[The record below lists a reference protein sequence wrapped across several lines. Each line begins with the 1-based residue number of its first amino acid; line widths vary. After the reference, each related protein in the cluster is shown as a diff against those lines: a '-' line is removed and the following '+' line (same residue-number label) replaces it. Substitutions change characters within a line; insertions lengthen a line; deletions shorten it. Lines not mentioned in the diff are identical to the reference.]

1 MAHVAAPVAPAPLPT
16 APPHQIKPPSSS
28 GKWLALAAA
37 LLGWM
42 FDGFEMGIFSQVGR
56 AAIQDLLSTTDEAK
70 VGLWFNV
77 VIACF
82 LVGAAT
88 GGVVFGWLGDRIGR
102 VRAMTLSVF
111 TYAVFTGLCGLVS
124 DIHVGNWVLP
134 AAIQLGM
141 LRFIASIGMGGEW
154 SLGVALVMEVW
165 PNRSRAFMA
174 GLIGAAA
181 NVGYLLVGV
190 VGIWLNAI
198 MSDLGVLLPRLG
210 LSQEATNALTANQGW
225 RIMMLIGTL
234 PALLTFLIRIFVPE
248 SEKWERERQHGKT
261 SHWQAQDLL
270 GVLVGCLGPFLIV
283 YVWAFPATGSMQ
295 HTLALRIAVT
305 LLGLVTATAGYTF
318 PVIRYLQ
325 RLHFSSDDGGAGHKA
340 WLPILGRMLL
350 AAGLSGVALL
360 GTWGS
365 AQQAPSYAAR
375 LIDEQ
380 LAAAAANRLTALD
393 GSIENDNFHHQI
405 AARLSKPA
413 DRERLAKLLDDPA
426 IDHGKLEAVI
436 SQTFPDLFPA
446 DSIAKLA
453 TRLEDE
459 TERTALRKQ
468 LRTKINAKEHT
479 QIWLAIGA
487 IVATMGAALM
497 GDWIGRRNA
506 YCLLC
511 ILSLASTW
519 LFYIANQSYGG
530 SFLFTVFLIGG
541 FTASFY
547 GWLPL
552 YLPEL
557 FPTNVR
563 ATGQGFSFNFGR
575 ILAAIGALQTGTLMG
590 TFNEDLQLGPITI
603 LHGHPAACSII
614 ALIYIVGAGLIW
626 LDRDRRVPDPSRELG
641 LP

>member
-1 MAHVAAPVAPAPLPT
+1 MPSPT
-16 APPHQIKPPSSS
+16 PGEEQRA
-28 GKWLALAAA
+28 GRGAYLALTAA

-56 AAIQDLLSTTDEAK
+56 PAVQDLLKTTNEAD

-111 TYAVFTGLCGLVS
+111 TYAIFTGLCGVVS
-124 DIHVGNWVLP
+124 DVQIGSFVIPGAV
-134 AAIQLGM
+134 QLGL

-181 NVGYLLVGV
+181 NVGYLLVGFVGKGLNV
-190 VGIWLNAI
+190 VIHQLGDMLLGI
-198 MSDLGVLLPRLG
+198 G
-210 LSQEATNALTANQGW
+210 LSEGLVAQLTANEGW
-225 RIMMLIGTL
+225 RIMMLVGTI

-248 SEKWERERQHGKT
+248 SEKWEHEKEQGRT
-261 SHWQAQDLL
+261 SHWQTNDLV
-270 GVLVGCLGPFLIV
+270 GVLLGCLGPFLIV
-283 YVWAFPATGSMQ
+283 YVWAFEKSGTVEHTTLMRVAATLS
-295 HTLALRIAVT
+295 
-305 LLGLVTATAGYTF
+305 GLVVATAGFTY

-325 RLHFSSDDGGAGHKA
+325 RLDASGGGRSRDDA
-340 WLPILGRMLL
+340 WQPTLRRMLL
-350 AAGLSGVALL
+350 AAVLSGIALL

-365 AQQAPSYAAR
+365 TQQAPSYAGR
-375 LIDEQ
+375 LIDEELAGAAATQ
-380 LAAAAANRLTALD
+380 LASLASETDQEELTAALAKGLSKSSQRAALAKGLTPGEEGEPVDLRAALESRFVDLPVAPGALD
-393 GSIENDNFHHQI
+393 AI
-405 AARLSKPA
+405 AAGLA
-413 DRERLAKLLDDPA
+413 DASQR
-426 IDHGKLEAVI
+426 EAVV
-436 SQTFPDLFPA
+436 
-446 DSIAKLA
+446 
-453 TRLEDE
+453 E
-459 TERTALRKQ
+459 TLSRKVD
-468 LRTKINAKEHT
+468 AKENT

-487 IVATMGAALM
+487 IVGTIGAALV

-511 ILSLASTW
+511 LLSLGSTW
-519 LFYIANQSYGG
+519 MLYILNDRYNT
-530 SFLFTVFLIGG
+530 SFLVCAFLAGT

-557 FPTNVR
+557 FRTNVR
-563 ATGQGFSFNFGR
+563 ATGQGFGFNFGR
-575 ILAAIGALQTGTLMG
+575 VLAAIGALQTGTLMG
-590 TFNEDLQLGPITI
+590 LFSTDLHIAGFTI
-603 LHGHPAACSII
+603 GHGHPAACSTIS
-614 ALIYIVGAGLIW
+614 LIYVAGMLLIW
-626 LDRDRRVPDPSRELG
+626 LAPETKGKPLPD
-641 LP
+641 